1 MIEKQLRSDKFL
13 AFVNDKETLDLV
25 NSLSMARYGLKT
37 EAQQAN
43 IKSAITYLQHN
54 SSPKLLLVDITG
66 SEFPITDMKALADV
80 CEPGVIVIAIGERND
95 VGVFRD
101 LVKLGVKDYIAKP
114 LNSTLLM
121 QSIETQV
128 LGTAAVLAN
137 QEGFNY
143 AGKLISF
150 IGAKGGVGSS
160 TLAANCSWAL
170 AHAHYKRICL
180 MDLDFHHGSIGQF
193 FNVEINTGLRELLAE
208 PERID
213 ESVMT
218 RAATRVSDYLS
229 LLSAPL
235 SLDDH
240 FDFPKDELASFLSIP
255 LNQCH
260 YTVLDFPRYNHKDHF
275 KLMAMSNV
283 IVICCDLTLL
293 SVRESVNLARL
304 LRTSQEVQILIVANK
319 VGEHKKGELSPQ
331 IFQESI
337 SHEID
342 LIINFDGMMAL
353 PSLNEGV
360 PVASEK
366 GSLSEGIYKLASLIT
381 GKQAK
386 VSNQNNSFFGN
397 LFGSGK
403 TVA

>member
-180 MDLDFHHGSIGQF
+180 MDLDFQF
-193 FNVEINTGLRELLAE
+193 AHSSGL
-208 PERID
+208 
-213 ESVMT
+213 
-218 RAATRVSDYLS
+218 
-229 LLSAPL
+229 
-235 SLDDH
+235 
-240 FDFPKDELASFLSIP
+240 F
-255 LNQCH
+255 
-260 YTVLDFPRYNHKDHF
+260 
-275 KLMAMSNV
+275 
-283 IVICCDLTLL
+283 
-293 SVRESVNLARL
+293 
-304 LRTSQEVQILIVANK
+304 
-319 VGEHKKGELSPQ
+319 
-331 IFQESI
+331 
-337 SHEID
+337 
-342 LIINFDGMMAL
+342 
-353 PSLNEGV
+353 
-360 PVASEK
+360 
-366 GSLSEGIYKLASLIT
+366 
-381 GKQAK
+381 
-386 VSNQNNSFFGN
+386 
-397 LFGSGK
+397 
-403 TVA
+403 